1 MRVEVEAPR
10 VLSTKGQL
18 EIWGSL
24 LKQTLEPGV
33 KLELLS
39 IIYTEQVIAPGDNWR
54 SGSKLHIDTV
64 KDQPHRVKKK
74 KNKKK
79 LQNFSRTDQEL
90 P

>member
-64 KDQPHRVKKK
+64 KDQSHRVKKK
-74 KNKKK
+74 RIEK

>member
-39 IIYTEQVIAPGDNWR
+39 IIYTEQVIAPGDIWQ

-74 KNKKK
+74 
-79 LQNFSRTDQEL
+79 E
-90 P
+90 